1 MSKIAGIDL
10 GTTFSAI
17 SILNENGKPEIVKN
31 FEGGYLTP
39 SVVGFPSDKEG
50 ACLVGEDA
58 VQLHGGMGVSEEMS
72 IGHYLKRFIAIDS
85 QFGNSHFHLKK
96 FNNS

>member
-58 VQLHGGMGVSEEMS
+58 VQLLEIEPDRVIKEVKRDMGDNEKE
-72 IGHYLKRFIAIDS
+72 
-85 QFGNSHFHLKK
+85 
-96 FNNS
+96 